1 MSEVFGL
8 ILGYGA
14 ITFVTY
20 NTYSFIKT
28 TNNNR
33 EKLKVVI
40 EEHKVRMEEIKAE
53 IKENE
58 IKHVNMIKRYKE
70 LENQYINE
78 YPELSL
84 EERKTLSYSV
94 ALMETE
100 W

>member
-1 MSEVFGL
+1 MSEVIGL

-33 EKLKVVI
+33 EKFKKTM
-40 EEHKVRMEEIKAE
+40 EEYKIRMEEIKVE

-58 IKHVNMIKRYKE
+58 IKHANMIKRCKE

-94 ALMETE
+94 ALMEIE